1 MSVIYM
7 ISGLLN
13 GITAFG
19 LQTAEASSPVR
30 SVFFACGFLAVVLV
44 GLFGSGG
51 KGDREEVQQ
60 ENLQTFRSHFSAW
73 LRERGIAL
81 NEETER
87 NLLADY
93 AARGLIW
100 LYPAADIKPV
110 IAEWMKSL
118 LQLFFLQED
127 GASAESKFMY
137 SQQTLGP
144 DCTEIRG
151 EQCGPVLFTADNGVS
166 ETAFRALVRETEEE
180 FFLPE
185 EVWRKLDDFFKSCAV
200 WSPDIG
206 NHEIRCAERMSSV
219 MLALG
224 ATQEETINRI
234 LNGIFV
240 PCLYHT
246 GSYVDPQELEKFISL
261 VR

>member
-1 MSVIYM
+1 MSGIYI
-7 ISGLLN
+7 ISDFLN
-13 GITAFG
+13 GITACG
-19 LQTAEASSPVR
+19 IQTTEASS
-30 SVFFACGFLAVVLV
+30 SVSSVLLVCGVIALALV
-44 GLFGSGG
+44 SIFCTGG
-51 KGDREEVQQ
+51 AGDREEVPAETMQKLR
-60 ENLQTFRSHFSAW
+60 EHFDSW